1 MPIIS
6 SILNTDLYKLTM
18 AQAVLHQF
26 PETRV
31 KFKFKCRNEG
41 INFSPIKTK
50 IEQEI
55 QNLKNIRLTNEEFEY
70 LNSIRFFKKDFLYFL
85 KDFRLKPDE
94 FITINEDNGNLNITI
109 EGPWVQT
116 ILFETFIL
124 SIVNEHHFAVLSHN
138 SGDIDYLEI
147 RSNRLLDKLKMLVEA
162 PEGFMVTEF
171 GTRRRFS
178 AEWQEIVIQEL
189 IKTGRL
195 AGTSNVYLA
204 MKYGITPIGT
214 MSHEWL
220 QTGQATHVRL
230 VESQKYMLDVWARE
244 YRGDLGIALTD
255 VIGMDAFL
263 RDFDMFFAKLYD
275 GCRHD
280 SGDPIEW
287 GEKLIA
293 HYESMNINP
302 KTKTAI
308 WSDGLTIPK
317 AISIYMNFHE
327 RIKCGFGIGTNLTND
342 VGFDPLN
349 IVIKMIECNGQP
361 VAKLSDSPG
370 KTMCEDKEYVKYL
383 KKVFNKND

>member
-1 MPIIS
+1 
-6 SILNTDLYKLTM
+6 
-18 AQAVLHQF
+18 
-26 PETRV
+26 
-31 KFKFKCRNEG
+31 
-41 INFSPIKTK
+41 
-50 IEQEI
+50 
-55 QNLKNIRLTNEEFEY
+55 
-70 LNSIRFFKKDFLYFL
+70 
-85 KDFRLKPDE
+85 
-94 FITINEDNGNLNITI
+94 
-109 EGPWVQT
+109 
-116 ILFETFIL
+116 
-124 SIVNEHHFAVLSHN
+124 
-138 SGDIDYLEI
+138 
-147 RSNRLLDKLKMLVEA
+147 
-162 PEGFMVTEF
+162 
-171 GTRRRFS
+171 
-178 AEWQEIVIQEL
+178 
-189 IKTGRL
+189 
-195 AGTSNVYLA
+195 
-204 MKYGITPIGT
+204 
-214 MSHEWL
+214 
-220 QTGQATHVRL
+220 
-230 VESQKYMLDVWARE
+230 MLDVWARE